1 MRETWPERRL
11 DRQTGPDAEGLTG
24 LVWGTTPCHVA
35 SLPSLRLES
44 PCCSATRQHVIE
56 RREDPPR
63 PGSEPITAISVLLQ
77 KAIFASET
85 GRREGCTK
93 VVLVIERV
101 T

>member
-1 MRETWPERRL
+1 M
-11 DRQTGPDAEGLTG
+11 
-24 LVWGTTPCHVA
+24 
-35 SLPSLRLES
+35 
-44 PCCSATRQHVIE
+44 IE

-63 PGSEPITAISVLLQ
+63 PESEPIIAISVLLQ
-77 KAIFASET
+77 KAILASET